1 MVNTCVVQGCIV
13 CTAKQNVTL
22 HEFPKQRAR
31 RSLWRRFVQTTRSL
45 WEPTH
50 HSHVCSQ
57 HVVSPDFVNDVE
69 YRRATQRN
77 ESSARL
83 LYRQFFHQN
92 CLIRNAQSADSEA
105 TYRYRSVRVL
115 RLILLLLHTFS
126 QCRWCS
132 WWLVHVW
139 F

>member
-1 MVNTCVVQGCIV
+1 MVNTFVVQGCIV

-22 HEFPKQRAR
+22 HEFPKQ

-57 HVVSPDFVNDVE
+57 RFVSLDFVNDVE
-69 YRRATQRN
+69 YQKGYAKKRVISKTAVPTIFPSKLSDSQRSVGGLGGN
-77 ESSARL
+77 VPW
-83 LYRQFFHQN
+83 Y
-92 CLIRNAQSADSEA
+92 C
-105 TYRYRSVRVL
+105 SVRVL

-139 F
+139 FYG